1 MVKFIFPI
9 FVASRNPKKPVNV
22 MSLLNVVNHVIC
34 YVKRYVMCYVM
45 FHVVKI
51 R

>member
-22 MSLLNVVNHVIC
+22 MSWYNMVYYVI
-34 YVKRYVMCYVM
+34 CYVM
-45 FHVVKI
+45 FHIMGYIMCYVVEFG
-51 R
+51 